1 VRVGL
6 PAQEDS
12 LKKEGGKVDGWKMMA
27 LLLVLAVAG
36 CGVKERSVPGLV
48 VTCPDPAERATLGD
62 GATYRD
68 LAESRAEAVSGWRQC
83 HDALAIAQ
91 E

>member
-1 VRVGL
+1 
-6 PAQEDS
+6 
-12 LKKEGGKVDGWKMMA
+12 MMA
-27 LLLVLAVAG
+27 ATLLALALVG
-36 CGVKERSVPGLV
+36 CGAGSKKTVPGMV
-48 VTCPDPAERATLGD
+48 VTCPDPEDRGRLVA

-91 E
+91 K

>member
-1 VRVGL
+1 M
-6 PAQEDS
+6 
-12 LKKEGGKVDGWKMMA
+12 GWKLSAVMLLA
-27 LLLVLAVAG
+27 LAG
-36 CGVKERSVPGLV
+36 CGGGGVRGESPVPRLQI
-48 VTCPDPAERATLGD
+48 TCPDPADRSRLVQ

-68 LAESRAEAVSGWRQC
+68 LAASRVEALSGWRQC